1 MKLILWLLVLFTAA
15 VGVTLAIKD
24 NPGHAILVMEPY
36 INIKL
41 SLGELI
47 ISAIAAFVVF
57 YVLVQLMLGL
67 LGFGQWYRHRKT
79 DERMLSGLRAY
90 FEGNY
95 VQARK
100 SAASVLRLAESPAMK
115 AIGAVIAARAAHKLD
130 ESTARDEYLTMADH
144 AAPNEKLLRLITRAE
159 LLLDDGRHEEAL
171 STLQALYASGGLQQ
185 TAVLQLELEAQR
197 RAGNWD
203 AVVDLADLLAKRQ
216 YVDKALI
223 QKVRHDAHLE
233 NIKSKSSDLQSLNH
247 YWLNIPPLE
256 KRDSKL
262 VVAAARAYIALG
274 DCASAHQIIEQFVSK
289 EWNAE
294 LILLYADCLGFHVNR
309 QIECAEVWLKSY
321 PNNAQLLLTLGKLCT
336 YCELWGKA
344 QNYLE
349 ASLSIESS
357 DTAHFALAQLNEKL
371 GKHELAMSYYNK
383 GLESTLKQLN

>member
-1 MKLILWLLVLFTAA
+1 MKLILWLLVLFAAA
-15 VGVTLAIKD
+15 VGVTLAVKD

-41 SLGELI
+41 SLGEFI
-47 ISAIAAFVVF
+47 ISAIATFVVF
-57 YVLVQLMLGL
+57 YILVQLMLGIF
-67 LGFGQWYRHRKT
+67 GFNQWYRHRKT
-79 DERMLSGLRAY
+79 DEKMLSGLRAY

-95 VQARK
+95 VQAK
-100 SAASVLRLAESPAMK
+100 KNAASALRLADSPAMK
-115 AIGAVIAARAAHKLD
+115 AISAVIAARAAHKLN
-130 ESTARDEYLTMADH
+130 ESTACDEFLTMADH
-144 AAPNEKLLRLITRAE
+144 VAPNEKSLRLITRAE
-159 LLLDDGRHEEAL
+159 LLLDDGRCEEAL

-185 TAVLQLELEAQR
+185 TAVLRLELEAQKQ
-197 RAGNWD
+197 AGNWD

-216 YVDKALI
+216 SVDKALI
-223 QKVRHDAHLE
+223 QKIKHDAHLE
-233 NIKSKSSDLQSLNH
+233 NIKSKASDLQSLNH
-247 YWLNIPPLE
+247 YWLNISPLE

-262 VVAAARAYIALG
+262 VVAATRAYIALG

-294 LILLYADCLGFHVNR
+294 LIVLYADCLGFHVNR

-371 GKHELAMSYYNK
+371 GKHELAMSHYNK
-383 GLESTLKQLN
+383 GLELTLKQLN

>member
-1 MKLILWLLVLFTAA
+1 M
-15 VGVTLAIKD
+15 
-24 NPGHAILVMEPY
+24 
-36 INIKL
+36 
-41 SLGELI
+41 
-47 ISAIAAFVVF
+47 
-57 YVLVQLMLGL
+57 
-67 LGFGQWYRHRKT
+67 
-79 DERMLSGLRAY
+79 
-90 FEGNY
+90 
-95 VQARK
+95 
-100 SAASVLRLAESPAMK
+100 
-115 AIGAVIAARAAHKLD
+115 
-130 ESTARDEYLTMADH
+130 
-144 AAPNEKLLRLITRAE
+144 
-159 LLLDDGRHEEAL
+159 
-171 STLQALYASGGLQQ
+171 QALYASGGLQQ

-197 RAGNWD
+197 QAGNWD

-223 QKVRHDAHLE
+223 QEVRHDAHLE
-233 NIKSKSSDLQSLNH
+233 NIKSKSSDLHSLNH

-262 VVAAARAYIALG
+262 VVAATRAYIALG
-274 DCASAHQIIEQFVSK
+274 DCASAHQIIEQFISK

-294 LILLYADCLGFHVNR
+294 LIALYADCLGFHVNR

-371 GKHELAMSYYNK
+371 GKHELAMSHYNK
-383 GLESTLKQLN
+383 GLELTLKQLN